1 MPPGMILRSFAGFEG
16 KATIPGLGAV
26 AATFSR
32 WTISRREERTL
43 PGAEWTLHAVLSW
56 SGPMLANQQ
65 LEKNF
70 ECVLSKEK
78 VIKICGY
85 ESLEIVDGNLIVK
98 GIEQCL

>member
-1 MPPGMILRSFAGFEG
+1 
-16 KATIPGLGAV
+16 
-26 AATFSR
+26 
-32 WTISRREERTL
+32 
-43 PGAEWTLHAVLSW
+43 
-56 SGPMLANQQ
+56 MLANQQ